1 MGTLSRLYLPNYTPK
16 HPTQSEQIV
25 NNGFRTEVLSCAQ
38 EIYVVLTS
46 SCNKMEIDIRGE
58 ECTNLKIV
66 FFLVLPTQ
74 VSLPRNLRDAVT
86 ETAIEKESEI
96 I

>member
-1 MGTLSRLYLPNYTPK
+1 MLKKL
-16 HPTQSEQIV
+16 
-25 NNGFRTEVLSCAQ
+25 
-38 EIYVVLTS
+38 YVVLTS
-46 SCNKMEIDIRGE
+46 SYNKMEIDISGK

-74 VSLPRNLRDAVT
+74 VSLPRNLRDIVT

>member
-1 MGTLSRLYLPNYTPK
+1 MGTLSRLYFPNYTPK

-38 EIYVVLTS
+38 EIVCRFNVKVQQ
-46 SCNKMEIDIRGE
+46 NVNVRGE

-66 FFLVLPTQ
+66 FFVVLPTQ
-74 VSLPRNLRDAVT
+74 VSLPRNLKRY
-86 ETAIEKESEI
+86 SNGNGN
-96 I
+96 

>member
-1 MGTLSRLYLPNYTPK
+1 
-16 HPTQSEQIV
+16 
-25 NNGFRTEVLSCAQ
+25 
-38 EIYVVLTS
+38 
-46 SCNKMEIDIRGE
+46 MEIDIREE